1 MSNVHSA
8 PSPQPG
14 KAAGSRPSG
23 GGRKE
28 GSVGLVQPQS
38 VVFRGPEHVL
48 GLEGGGILTPVTVAY
63 ETYGSLA
70 PGRDNAIL
78 VCHALSGDAHAAGY
92 HGRDPEEKP
101 GWWDILIGPGKPL
114 DTDKYFVI
122 CPNFL
127 GSCYG
132 TTGPTSVDPGTGS
145 PYGLSFPFFTIR
157 DMVEVQ
163 RWLIDHLG
171 IEQILAVIGGS
182 MGGMQ
187 ALQWAISYPDRVR
200 GSIPIATTARM
211 SAQGI
216 ALNEVG
222 RQAILSDP
230 KWLEGQYSSYDPPAR
245 GLALARMIGHITYLS
260 EQSMQ
265 RKFGRN
271 FVSDNGR
278 SFNFTR
284 DFQVENYLHHQGSKF
299 VQRFDANT
307 YLYISR
313 AMDYFDLEADHGSLE
328 EAFAPCLSAF
338 LVLSFTSD
346 WLFPSDQ
353 SREIV
358 QTLRKLDK
366 DVSYCD
372 IDSDLGH
379 DAFLL
384 PGHRMGDLISGF
396 LGRLLEGGAP

>member
-1 MSNVHSA
+1 MTSIRLTQKPLPAGVE
-8 PSPQPG
+8 PSLKGKVISPG
-14 KAAGSRPSG
+14 A
-23 GGRKE
+23 
-28 GSVGLVQPQS
+28 SVGQVQLNSVLFDGPDHLLRLQS
-38 VVFRGPEHVL
+38 GSAL
-48 GLEGGGILTPVTVAY
+48 SPVTVAY
-63 ETYGSLA
+63 ETYGTLSPA
-70 PGRDNAIL
+70 RDNAVL

-92 HGRDPEEKP
+92 YGRYSEEKP
-101 GWWDILIGPGKPL
+101 GWWDLLIGPGKPL
-114 DTDKYFVI
+114 DTERYFVI
-122 CPNFL
+122 CSNFL

-132 TTGPTSVDPGTGS
+132 TTGPTSIDPGTGS

-171 IEQILAVIGGS
+171 IDQILAVIGGS

-187 ALQWAISYPDRVR
+187 ALQWAISYPERVR
-200 GSIPIATTARM
+200 GAIPIATTARM

-222 RQAILSDP
+222 RQAIISDP
-230 KWLEGQYSSYDPPAR
+230 NWLQGRYSDHDPPAR

-260 EQSMQ
+260 DRSMQ
-265 RKFGRN
+265 RKFGRR
-271 FVSDNGR
+271 FVNGNGR

-284 DFQVENYLHHQGSKF
+284 DFQVESYLHHQGNKF
-299 VQRFDANT
+299 VKRFDANT
-307 YLYISR
+307 YLYLSR
-313 AMDYFDLEADHGSLE
+313 AMDYFDLEADYGSLE
-328 EAFAPCLSAF
+328 EAFDPCLSAF

-358 QTLRKLDK
+358 KVLRKLDK

-384 PGHRMGDLISGF
+384 PGHRMGDLVSGF
-396 LGRLLEGGAP
+396 LGRLYEGGTS

>member
-1 MSNVHSA
+1 MNRDHTARAQLPVSVDPA
-8 PSPQPG
+8 LGG
-14 KAAGSRPSG
+14 KAKSPG
-23 GGRKE
+23 
-28 GSVGLVQPQS
+28 GSVGRVSLQS
-38 VVFRGPEHVL
+38 VLFDRPEHIL
-48 GLEGGGILTPVTVAY
+48 RLQSGSSLTPVTVTY
-63 ETYGSLA
+63 ETYGTLA
-70 PGRDNAIL
+70 PGRDNAVL

-92 HGRDPEEKP
+92 HSGDPEEKP

-114 DTDKYFVI
+114 DTDRYFVI
-122 CPNFL
+122 SSNFL

-132 TTGPTSVDPGTGS
+132 TTGPTSIDPGTGS

-171 IEQILAVIGGS
+171 IGQLLGVIGGS

-187 ALQWAISYPDRVR
+187 ALQWAISYPERVR
-200 GSIPIATTARM
+200 GAIPIATTARM

-230 KWLEGQYSSYDPPAR
+230 DWLQGRYSEYNPPAR

-260 EQSMQ
+260 DRSMQ
-265 RKFGRN
+265 RKFSRRLVNG
-271 FVSDNGR
+271 NGR

-284 DFQVENYLHHQGSKF
+284 DFQVGSYLHHQGTKF
-299 VQRFDANT
+299 VRRFDANT
-307 YLYISR
+307 YLYLSR
-313 AMDYFDLEADHGSLE
+313 AMDYFDLEADHGSLD

-358 QTLRKLDK
+358 KVLRKLDK

-384 PGHRMGDLISGF
+384 PGHRMGDLVSGF
-396 LGRLLEGGAP
+396 LGRLLEGGTI